1 MRSFTFFLV
10 AAFVGLLVFIA
21 LRHFNNDY
29 YFFAGYVVVQFIVLA
44 TAWNIL
50 GGYCGYVNF
59 GSAAFFAAGA
69 YSSVALHKFD
79 PTKWMPSIFG
89 LEIPLNFLAPLF
101 PLPIPVLIVFGGA
114 VSGLI
119 GFGMGYLTLRLRGA
133 FFAIATLALAVV
145 LQTLIINWDFVGGA
159 RGAYIIRPAGVP
171 IFGSYI
177 HYLFLLMLS
186 LAVIAVGTA
195 RMIERSRL
203 GYGFAC
209 IRDDELAAEA
219 SGVPTLKLKLIA
231 TTISG
236 ALMGMAGAPF
246 PYYIGYV
253 EPGTA
258 FGLAYAV
265 NSIAMPMIGG
275 TTSWIGPLVGAI
287 LLGTVQQVATV
298 TISSAVNLLI
308 VGILLVDFVIIAP
321 NGIVGLI
328 RDRRAGSTIFEP
340 TVFVLLYVVNLLPML
355 FLAVQGPGAQYI
367 ALAFW
372 AILIFVAYARGRMI
386 GRVWLM
392 VFPLIGA
399 GLSFG
404 LATNVIPDASTI
416 ALIGS
421 LVIQVFAIVCGLIF
435 ERRARMSSSS

>member
-10 AAFVGLLVFIA
+10 AALVGLLVFVA
-21 LRHFNNDY
+21 LRYFNNDY

-89 LEIPLNFLAPLF
+89 LEIPLDFLAPLF
-101 PLPIPVLIVFGGA
+101 PLPIPVLIVFGGM

-159 RGAYIIRPAGVP
+159 RGAYIIRPAVAS

-177 HYLFLLMLS
+177 HYLFLLMLA
-186 LAVIAVGTA
+186 LAVVAVGIA

-253 EPGTA
+253 EPGSA

-308 VGILLVDFVIIAP
+308 VGVLLVGFVIVAP
-321 NGIVGLI
+321 NGIVGL
-328 RDRRAGSTIFEP
+328 
-340 TVFVLLYVVNLLPML
+340 
-355 FLAVQGPGAQYI
+355 VQQR
-367 ALAFW
+367 F
-372 AILIFVAYARGRMI
+372 R
-386 GRVWLM
+386 
-392 VFPLIGA
+392 
-399 GLSFG
+399 
-404 LATNVIPDASTI
+404 
-416 ALIGS
+416 
-421 LVIQVFAIVCGLIF
+421 
-435 ERRARMSSSS
+435 EREK